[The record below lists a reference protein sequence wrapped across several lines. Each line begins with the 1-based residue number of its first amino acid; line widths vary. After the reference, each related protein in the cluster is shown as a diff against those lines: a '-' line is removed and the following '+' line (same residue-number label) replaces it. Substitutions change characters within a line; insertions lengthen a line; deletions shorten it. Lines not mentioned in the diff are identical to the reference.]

1 MRGQYK
7 VLLPDGRLQTV
18 TYIADEAGYRAK
30 VDYTP
35 ATPGEATT
43 AGLNQA
49 GSEPVPVTVSLNA
62 ATSQSVPVVAAPAA
76 SVPIPGITLPPIP
89 IPRPISSSVYPGDI
103 RYPPYPL
110 YKGVSSYGPGLVYAT
125 PSTTLLLRRNRILQ
139 QQNFGLSG
147 LGSIPFLH
155 QY

>member
-1 MRGQYK
+1 M
-7 VLLPDGRLQTV
+7 LLPDGRLQTV

-43 AGLNQA
+43 ANLNHA
-49 GSEPVPVTVSLNA
+49 ASAPVPVAVGLNTA
-62 ATSQSVPVVAAPAA
+62 SSQSIPVVAASNTAS
-76 SVPIPGITLPPIP
+76 SVPIPGISLPPVRTS
-89 IPRPISSSVYPGDI
+89 RPATSSVYPGDF

-125 PSTTLLLRRNRILQ
+125 PSSTLLFNRNRVLQ
-139 QQNFGLSG
+139 QNNFGFPG
-147 LGSIPFLH
+147 FGSVPYLH
-155 QY
+155 KY